1 MNLELILII
10 GIGAWLILAMFA
22 KMSHALYSI
31 ISAIFLVFSLTL
43 AYFSVGMIV
52 FIYLISLILVLSGA
66 SLSFF
71 SHRSY
76 PYIHSLILLFLMLF
90 FLILKI
96 DFVSQFL
103 GAIIFLLLV
112 VGVLKELLYEKF
124 FK

>member
-10 GIGAWLILAMFA
+10 GIGAWLIMAMFA
-22 KMSHALYSI
+22 KMSNALFSI
-31 ISAIFLVFSLTL
+31 ISAIFLVFTFIL

-71 SHRSY
+71 SHRSH
-76 PYIHSLILLFLMLF
+76 PYILSLILLFLMLF
-90 FLILKI
+90 FLTLKI

-112 VGVLKELLYEKF
+112 VGVFKDLLYEKF